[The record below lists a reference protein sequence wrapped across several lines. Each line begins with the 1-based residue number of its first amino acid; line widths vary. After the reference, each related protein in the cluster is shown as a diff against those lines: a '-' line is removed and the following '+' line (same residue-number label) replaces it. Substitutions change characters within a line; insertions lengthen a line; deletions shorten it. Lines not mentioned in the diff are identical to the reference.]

1 LQLVTS
7 FWLMLMLIILL
18 KILFAVTLLLF
29 FATLAML
36 SSGCK
41 LNLLIKQIWLK
52 LESKDPLLV
61 PVYQ

>member
-1 LQLVTS
+1 
-7 FWLMLMLIILL
+7 MLMLIILL
-18 KILFAVTLLLF
+18 KILFVVTLLLF

-41 LNLLIKQIWLK
+41 LNILIKQIWLK

-61 PVYQ
+61 PVCQ